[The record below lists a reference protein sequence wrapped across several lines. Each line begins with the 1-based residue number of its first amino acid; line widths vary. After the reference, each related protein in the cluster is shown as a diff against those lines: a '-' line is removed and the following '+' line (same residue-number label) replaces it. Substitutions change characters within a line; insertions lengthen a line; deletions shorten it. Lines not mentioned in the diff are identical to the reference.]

1 MESKKNVRKKFVLI
15 IIALLILL
23 INFSSHANI
32 FSCKG
37 FKEEGIENGL
47 YYTAPYYEKVHL
59 QILKKK
65 NNYFVVII
73 KPESTNIKKNFVGFI
88 KNGKFTFVDTTGKN
102 YMYGN
107 FDPNFYILSITNLD
121 QVHRDLVYTLHYNC

>member
-1 MESKKNVRKKFVLI
+1 MESKKIVRKKFVLI
-15 IIALLILL
+15 IIALFILL

-59 QILKKK
+59 EILRK

-73 KPESTNIKKNFVGFI
+73 KPESINIKKKFVGFI

-121 QVHRDLVYTLHYNC
+121 QVNSDLVYTFHYNC